1 MIVQVLGCSGGIG
14 QGLRTTSLLVDEDIL
29 VDAGTGVGDLTL
41 EQMSAI
47 DHVFLTHSHLDHV
60 AFLPLLLDAVL
71 GKRESPVTVHALPET
86 IASLKAHIFNGQIWP
101 DFNQIPTPD
110 QPLLQYAPIT
120 VGDEI
125 EIAGRRI
132 VALPANHSVPA
143 VGYLLGSGS
152 GSLAFTGDTT
162 SCDEFWQMLNQVDN
176 LRHLIIEVSFTNAE
190 IALALVS
197 HHYCPA
203 LLLHGLD
210 QFNLRP
216 EVWITHLKP
225 GEGDVIMREIGVVIN
240 ALTIKML
247 QHGDVLDVKT

>member
-41 EQMSAI
+41 EQMSTI

-71 GKRESPVTVHALPET
+71 GKRERPVIVHALPET
-86 IASLKAHIFNGQIWP
+86 IASLKAYIFNGQIWP
-101 DFNQIPTPD
+101 DFNRIPTPD
-110 QPLLQYAPIT
+110 QPLLQYEPMT
-120 VGDEI
+120 VGDEV

-143 VGYLLGSGS
+143 VGYLLDSGS
-152 GSLAFTGDTT
+152 GSLAFSGDTT
-162 SCDEFWQMLNQVDN
+162 SCDEFWQVLNQVDN

-203 LLLHGLD
+203 LLLNGLD
-210 QFNLRP
+210 QLRSNP
-216 EVWITHLKP
+216 KVWITHLKP
-225 GEGDVIMREIGVVIN
+225 GEGSFIMHEIEGEN
-240 ALTIKML
+240 RGLLLQALQQGQWL
-247 QHGDVLDVKT
+247 SF

>member
-1 MIVQVLGCSGGIG
+1 MNVQVLGCSGGIG
-14 QGLRTTSLLVDEDIL
+14 QGLRTTSLLVDGDIL
-29 VDAGTGVGDLTL
+29 IDAGTGVGDLTL
-41 EQMSAI
+41 AQMSTI
-47 DHVFLTHSHLDHV
+47 SHVFLTHAHLDHI

-71 GKRESPVTVHALPET
+71 GKREQPVTVHALPET
-86 IASLKAHIFNGQIWP
+86 IASLKAHIFNGHIWP
-101 DFNQIPTPD
+101 DFNQIPTPE

-120 VGDEI
+120 VGDEA

-162 SCDEFWQMLNQVDN
+162 SCDEFWQVLNQAGN
-176 LRHLIIEVSFTNAE
+176 LRHLIIEVSFTDAE

-203 LLLHGLD
+203 LLLNGLD
-210 QFNLRP
+210 RLKPRP
-216 EVWITHLKP
+216 EVWVTHLKP
-225 GEGDVIMREIGVVIN
+225 GEGEAIMQEIDAARHPLVPK
-240 ALTIKML
+240 AL
-247 QHGDVLDVKT
+247 QHGQVLNV